1 MLDQKSWCYPTELS
15 KQEERICARLKRNGK
30 LFVFLRQNRHLIFS
44 EEVHQKLLSMYSDY
58 PRGKPIVC
66 PMLLAMVSLLQ
77 AYEQESDA
85 SAVLESMFDQRWQMV
100 LGCLGT
106 EHPIFSQGVL
116 CDFRHRLIK
125 YNMDVMLLE
134 RTVEVAKEVGGFCY
148 KQLRIALDS
157 APLEGAGRV
166 EDTFNLIGHAL
177 ELLVD
182 CAAQI
187 KQTNESEIIKEA
199 GIRFIGKY
207 SIKAALDIDWSDI
220 QEKNKAINILLQ
232 DVAAIRHWLSKQPVS
247 LTENQYLKETLSLL
261 ETVLSQNIEPD
272 PDGGSKIIDGVAP
285 DRRISITDS
294 DMRHGRKSSSRT
306 INGFKQHIAIDL
318 DHKLI
323 LATTVRPA
331 NEPEH
336 EASKWLKPKV
346 EKYGT
351 VVSKSID
358 RGYLAADW
366 TSELF
371 AQGKKVIAKPWN
383 PATQG
388 KYGKKDFVIDLQ
400 KSIVTCPAGQTQRIT
415 GNPGSFRAKY
425 SSKVCSICPIKNK
438 CSDSKTGRTI
448 AIHDQEAML
457 QTLKY
462 YVETPEG
469 RKEARERVKVE
480 HALASICNR
489 KGTRARYAG
498 LRLNE
503 YDLNRTAM
511 VTNLH
516 IALNLAA

>member
-1 MLDQKSWCYPTELS
+1 MLHY
-15 KQEERICARLKRNGK
+15 R
-30 LFVFLRQNRHLIFS
+30 
-44 EEVHQKLLSMYSDY
+44 
-58 PRGKPIVC
+58 
-66 PMLLAMVSLLQ
+66 
-77 AYEQESDA
+77 
-85 SAVLESMFDQRWQMV
+85 
-100 LGCLGT
+100 
-106 EHPIFSQGVL
+106 
-116 CDFRHRLIK
+116 
-125 YNMDVMLLE
+125 
-134 RTVEVAKEVGGFCY
+134 
-148 KQLRIALDS
+148 
-157 APLEGAGRV
+157 
-166 EDTFNLIGHAL
+166 
-177 ELLVD
+177 
-182 CAAQI
+182 
-187 KQTNESEIIKEA
+187 
-199 GIRFIGKY
+199 
-207 SIKAALDIDWSDI
+207 
-220 QEKNKAINILLQ
+220 
-232 DVAAIRHWLSKQPVS
+232 
-247 LTENQYLKETLSLL
+247 
-261 ETVLSQNIEPD
+261 
-272 PDGGSKIIDGVAP
+272 
-285 DRRISITDS
+285 
-294 DMRHGRKSSSRT
+294 DMRHGRKSSSRN

-323 LATTVRPA
+323 LATTLRPA

-366 TSELF
+366 TSELYS
-371 AQGKKVIAKPWN
+371 QGKKVIAKPWN

-388 KYGKKDFVIDLQ
+388 KYGKKDFIIDLQ
-400 KSIVTCPAGQTQRIT
+400 NSIVTCPAGQAQRIT
-415 GNPGSFRAKY
+415 GKPGSFRAKY
-425 SSKVCSICPIKNK
+425 SSKVCSTCQIKNK

-448 AIHDQEAML
+448 AIHDNEAML

-489 KGTRARYAG
+489 KGLRARYVG